1 MSEEFL
7 KFTNPK
13 LQIYNE
19 ILIVGSS
26 NSLLNNYG
34 EVIDSYKY
42 ICRFNRAPVQGYEI
56 HVGSKTNLRV
66 LNNHVFENIKV
77 GSEYSSQPKKFVK
90 QLNNTNILRIG
101 PGKFSKKFVLK
112 FKLKNNKVFNFD
124 YKEMEAL
131 KKEVNFLSDK
141 NMSVGAVMIS
151 LCIVSNIKVN
161 IIGFDIQ
168 QKQITHYWENRP
180 KTMSSGHD
188 FSIEKKWLK
197 SLVDKK
203 IIKLL
208 N

>member
-1 MSEEFL
+1 MTKALL
-7 KFTNPK
+7 KFTNPN
-13 LQIYNE
+13 LWINDE

-34 EVIDSYKY
+34 DLIDSYDF
-42 ICRFNRAPVQGYEI
+42 ICRFNRAPVLKYEK
-56 HVGSKTNLRV
+56 HVGNKTDLRV

-77 GSEYSSQPKKFVK
+77 GSEYSNQPTEFISSLK
-90 QLNNTNILRIG
+90 NTNILRIG

-112 FKLKNNKVFNFD
+112 FKFKNNKVFNFE
-124 YKEMEAL
+124 YKRIETL
-131 KKEVNFLSDK
+131 KKEVDFLSDK
-141 NMSVGAVMIS
+141 NMSVGAIIIS
-151 LCIVSNIKVN
+151 LCIISGIKVN
-161 IIGFDIQ
+161 IIGFDIEE
-168 QKQITHYWENRP
+168 KQISHYWENRP

-203 IIKLL
+203 IINSL